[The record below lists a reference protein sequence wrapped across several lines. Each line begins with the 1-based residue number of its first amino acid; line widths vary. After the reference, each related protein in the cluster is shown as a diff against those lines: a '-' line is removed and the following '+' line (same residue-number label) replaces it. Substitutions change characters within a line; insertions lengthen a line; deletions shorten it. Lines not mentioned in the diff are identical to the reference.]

1 MKMWSTYRK
10 DIIKEKLLHV
20 MESGESVTVWQNRG
34 TEKIKFSAKFLE
46 VTDSTTTIHLEDG
59 YTNADYQ
66 LTKDNPIFIH
76 YAKEDYL
83 FKKEA
88 FKTDGLDVIMKTPVE
103 LMMRE
108 RRTVE
113 RFSFKYQDYKNVSL
127 KVGKDENIE
136 SISCILKD
144 LSVNGLSLVIH
155 ERESAKFLEGSTVY
169 VSAISDQNLSSGVLA
184 TICYITPYFVS
195 SEKGSELFKMGLKFN
210 DALESVIFKS
220 INTVISKKQIKQKGL
235 EVSTFNG
242 LSESELEK
250 VLRKISEDNLALAN
264 NIREQCENIDRL
276 RYMTLEM
283 KRMFLLEVNLDL
295 LAASLRLATK
305 ELVYDL
311 ISEVTDTM
319 REEFLFKLDQPK
331 SPSAINKA
339 QDEIVKFIR
348 MKERAG
354 ELVLDPTS
362 YEILV

>member
-1 MKMWSTYRK
+1 MKMWSTHRK
-10 DIIKEKLLHV
+10 DLIKDKLLHV
-20 MESGESVTVWQNRG
+20 MNSGDSVTVWQNRG

-88 FKTDGLDVIMKTPVE
+88 FKTDGLNVIMKTPVE

-127 KVGKDENIE
+127 KIGKDEDIE
-136 SISCILKD
+136 SVSCVLKD
-144 LSVNGLSLVIH
+144 LSVNGLSFVIH
-155 ERESAKFLEGSTVY
+155 EQEADKFLKGSTVY
-169 VSAISDQNLSSGVLA
+169 VTAISDQNLSTGILA
-184 TICYITPYFVS
+184 TICYSAKYSVS
-195 SEKGSELFKMGLKFN
+195 SEKRSELVLMGLKFN
-210 DALESVIFKS
+210 DSLESVIFKS
-220 INTVISKKQIKQKGL
+220 INTVISKKQLKQKGL
-235 EVSTFNG
+235 DVSTFNG
-242 LSESELEK
+242 LSEEELEK
-250 VLRKISEDNLALAN
+250 VIRKISEDNLALAN
-264 NIREQCENIDRL
+264 NIREQSENIDRL
-276 RYMTLEM
+276 RYMTLDM
-283 KRMFLLEVNLDL
+283 KRSFLLEVNLDL
-295 LAASLRLATK
+295 LAASLRLASK
-305 ELVYDL
+305 ELIYDL

-348 MKERAG
+348 MKEKAG

-362 YEILV
+362 FEVLV